1 MWRKGMSCG
10 RQQGTGSDLQKEI
23 GRNEVVWMYREGSMA
38 QRDKSAAEWHIVKR
52 TKKYSKRGG

>member
-1 MWRKGMSCG
+1 MSCG

-23 GRNEVVWMYREGSMA
+23 ERNEVVWMYREGSMA

-52 TKKYSKRGG
+52 TKKCSKRGG